1 MKSNNRKSSDKRW
14 RALSHLFGATKR
26 FSYVKQCEACEQKEL
41 TKYGRRVILFGKL
54 VLNAATDDFV
64 VFGYVQFIGRS
75 LCLLLLG
82 IIIALLLNMQLTE
95 GEVLIHTVIF
105 YVIVGVTGVST
116 PNNQL
121 TKES

>member
-26 FSYVKQCEACEQKEL
+26 FSYVEQCKACEQKEL

-64 VFGYVQFIGRS
+64 IFGYMQFIGRS
-75 LCLLLLG
+75 LCLLLFG
-82 IIIALLLNMQLTE
+82 IIISLLLNIKGTE
-95 GEVLIHTVIF
+95 EEISIHTVII
-105 YVIVGVTGVST
+105 YSMIGVTVVSKPDNLST
-116 PNNQL
+116 
-121 TKES
+121 